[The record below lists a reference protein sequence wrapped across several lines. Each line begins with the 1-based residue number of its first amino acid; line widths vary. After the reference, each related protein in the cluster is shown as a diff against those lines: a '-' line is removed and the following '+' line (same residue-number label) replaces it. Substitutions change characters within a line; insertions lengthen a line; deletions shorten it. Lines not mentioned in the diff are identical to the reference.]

1 MAASD
6 EEGLDSTTIRMP
18 DYKGKSISGRVV
30 TARKVDRSTGSKTW
44 EWGWYVCVELDAGQT
59 PDAVN
64 CLYFCHNARNLV
76 SVGQRVK
83 SGDALAVMGST
94 GNAALA
100 SPPFAHCH
108 FEVRAT
114 AAGAGLD
121 PTAYT
126 GHPNAVG
133 TYGEA
138 IDETEDS
145 DMKFLE
151 VTSGKCEVFTAPDV
165 NAVDKHYNGGKLT
178 EGVCYPVQAEVGSS
192 GGYSWVRIFVA
203 GVQRY
208 AAVLADRCQLVT
220 LSPGDAFA
228 ACVAQG
234 GGDTSELESQ
244 AEQLAKERDTATQ
257 RAQRAEQQAGAYA
270 AAHGGG
276 RHRAGGVGAM
286 ESLIVAL
293 ITGVL
298 SLVGVVI
305 TNTAAARRTEN
316 KITTAQAVTDT
327 KLDELTREVREHNGF
342 ARRMP
347 VVGEQIK
354 VANHRVGGTWKN
366 GWRVNGNEQDR
377 ACTYDGRNGGGAV
390 SNTPR
395 PSAKQSSKSSGKPPP
410 RRREPL
416 RWACCCALASER
428 IFTPRWV

>member
-1 MAASD
+1 M
-6 EEGLDSTTIRMP
+6 
-18 DYKGKSISGRVV
+18 
-30 TARKVDRSTGSKTW
+30 
-44 EWGWYVCVELDAGQT
+44 
-59 PDAVN
+59 
-64 CLYFCHNARNLV
+64 
-76 SVGQRVK
+76 K

-94 GNAALA
+94 GNASLA

-165 NAVDKHYNGGKLT
+165 NAVDKSYNGGKLI
-178 EGVCYPVQAEVGSS
+178 EGTCYPVQAEVGSS

-234 GGDTSELESQ
+234 GDTAELEK
-244 AEQLAKERDTATQ
+244 QLE
-257 RAQRAEQQAGAYA
+257 
-270 AAHGGG
+270 
-276 RHRAGGVGAM
+276 
-286 ESLIVAL
+286 
-293 ITGVL
+293 
-298 SLVGVVI
+298 
-305 TNTAAARRTEN
+305 
-316 KITTAQAVTDT
+316 
-327 KLDELTREVREHNGF
+327 
-342 ARRMP
+342 
-347 VVGEQIK
+347 
-354 VANHRVGGTWKN
+354 VANA
-366 GWRVNGNEQDR
+366 R
-377 ACTYDGRNGGGAV
+377 ADEANKR
-390 SNTPR
+390 
-395 PSAKQSSKSSGKPPP
+395 
-410 RRREPL
+410 
-416 RWACCCALASER
+416 LAN
-428 IFTPRWV
+428 IKAYVAGV

>member
-1 MAASD
+1 MAIFKGRVRVRYGYSRWGYTRNNGKGWHGGSD
-6 EEGLDSTTIRMP
+6 EEGLDSTTILMP

-64 CLYFCHNARNLV
+64 YLYFCHNARNLV

-94 GNAALA
+94 GNASLA

-208 AAVLADRCQLVT
+208 AVVLADRCRLVT

-234 GGDTSELESQ
+234 GGEDTAELE
-244 AEQLAKERDTATQ
+244 AQLEAANA
-257 RAQRAEQQAGAYA
+257 RADEADKRLADVKSYVAG
-270 AAHGGG
+270 
-276 RHRAGGVGAM
+276 V
-286 ESLIVAL
+286 
-293 ITGVL
+293 
-298 SLVGVVI
+298 
-305 TNTAAARRTEN
+305 
-316 KITTAQAVTDT
+316 
-327 KLDELTREVREHNGF
+327 
-342 ARRMP
+342 
-347 VVGEQIK
+347 
-354 VANHRVGGTWKN
+354 
-366 GWRVNGNEQDR
+366 
-377 ACTYDGRNGGGAV
+377 
-390 SNTPR
+390 
-395 PSAKQSSKSSGKPPP
+395 
-410 RRREPL
+410 
-416 RWACCCALASER
+416 
-428 IFTPRWV
+428 